1 MDNLCHTLA
10 GWALAEAGLKK
21 RTPYATAALLIGANL
36 PDVDGLAYL
45 KGPIAALAFRR
56 GLTHGI
62 LAMAVWPFVLAGL
75 LLLWDRARRPRAPVE
90 ASSARFGPL
99 LLVSAAGVISHPL
112 LDVLNTYGVRLL
124 SPFSDRWFYGD
135 ALFIV
140 DPWMW
145 LLVGG
150 GAFLARRAAKAG
162 DPGSPRKA
170 RIGLA
175 LAGAYTVTMLVGG
188 RVVAGRVA
196 GEFVAKGLPPASVLA
211 GPLPVTP
218 LRRKILVDLGDA
230 YAVGEWAPLSRPAVS
245 FAADLLPKKNDVAAA
260 SRAAGTDGA
269 RRFLSWSRFPVF
281 ETLPDG
287 SVRIS
292 DLRFRL
298 RGLSWAALR
307 VKPPFE
313 GAR

>member
-21 RTPYATAALLIGANL
+21 RAPYATAALLIGANL

-62 LAMAVWPFVLAGL
+62 LAMAVLPIVLAAL
-75 LLLWDRARRPRAPVE
+75 LLVWDRARRRKGRTEAPPAE
-90 ASSARFGPL
+90 FGPL
-99 LLVSAAGVISHPL
+99 LLVSAAGVLSHPL
-112 LDVLNTYGVRLL
+112 LDLFNTYGVRLM

-135 ALFIV
+135 ALFIA

-145 LLVGG
+145 LLLGG
-150 GAFLARRAAKAG
+150 GALLARRAEQIG
-162 DPGSPRKA
+162 EPRAPLRA

-175 LAGAYTVTMLVGG
+175 LAAVYALSMFAGG
-188 RVVAGRVA
+188 HVVANRVA
-196 GEFVAKGLPPASVLA
+196 EELSSKGLPVASVLA
-211 GPLPVTP
+211 APLPVTP
-218 LRRKILVDLGDA
+218 LRRKILADLGDA
-230 YAVGEWAPLSRPAVS
+230 YAVGEWAPLSRPALS
-245 FAADLLPKKNDVAAA
+245 FTPGLLPKVGDARAAA
-260 SRAAGTDGA
+260 TAARTDVA
-269 RRFLSWSRFPVF
+269 RRFLSWSRYPVY

-292 DLRFRL
+292 DLRFRV
-298 RGLSWAALR
+298 RGLNWAVLR
-307 VKPPFE
+307 VVPRPE
-313 GAR
+313 TSR